1 MWWQRF
7 TDSATDR
14 VPNILICTT
23 ALYATFLS
31 LRHRTILSVQIFAPL
46 YLSHSTTAQLLAP
59 PHHTLKNKMFTTV
72 LKITRTRNRISILK
86 RKGTFPLCFLLLH
99 IAQCTTYYFT
109 KKKKRLTGFCLVVLL
124 LTWSGPIL
132 NMTNEGLTERRVQI
146 PLLLPSK
153 PAALQSNHMWRVVY
167 LPMRP
172 HCSSAPYTCHLY
184 SVN

>member
-1 MWWQRF
+1 MLAKIHGFSYWSRAKF
-7 TDSATDR
+7 F
-14 VPNILICTT
+14 NLH
-23 ALYATFLS
+23 
-31 LRHRTILSVQIFAPL
+31 HRAVSHLFIFASPHYFVSSNFAPL
-46 YLSHSTTAQLLAP
+46 YLRHSTTAQLLAP